1 MTGPSAHD
9 VADAAWLATPA
20 GFGVKLTRGA
30 YLVPKW
36 IDFASRLI
44 ADEVAKGGARIA
56 FSVPPQHGKSLHFAG
71 LYPAWRLER
80 KPTRR
85 IGVVSYGETLAARST
100 RYGRDLIRERQD
112 VLRVRL
118 GKSDETYFET
128 MGHGGVS
135 PGYVRAMGIRGSITG
150 FGFDDLVIDDPYAN
164 LEEATSD
171 TIRAKVEEAYWGT
184 LATRLARGANVIL
197 IATRWVTNDL
207 TGRLVADGVL
217 REVRLP
223 AIAEEDDPLGRA
235 PGEPLWEDLHPL
247 AELEALRA
255 KMPPAIWA
263 ALYQGRPIGSSGG
276 IFKRQWIENHV
287 IGAAPALV
295 SARTR
300 YWDPAASRGQ
310 RAGDPDY
317 AVGTLMS
324 KPRDG
329 PLEGSYVVEEIDRDR
344 GSALDLE
351 RRIVAAAQ
359 RDGKRV
365 RVRIEE
371 EPGSQGA
378 AYVAHLVQRLAG
390 WDVRGVKHGAGADK
404 RTRALP
410 FAAQMEV
417 GNVKWVQGPWLEQA
431 IREMEVF
438 IGDGSEDHDDVPDSV
453 TGAFE
458 DLAGA
463 SRWPWE
469 RSVRSES
476 RVEGRYAGDA
486 EVEKTRRAARR
497 NWISPLGREQFDR
510 REYERLMDRLETRN

>member
-1 MTGPSAHD
+1 MTGYGPRD
-9 VADAAWLATPA
+9 VAAAAWLMDPA
-20 GFGVKLTRGA
+20 AFGVALTRGA
-30 YLVPKW
+30 YKVPKW
-36 IDFASRLI
+36 IDFASRLV
-44 ADEVAKGGARIA
+44 ADEVAKGGARLA
-56 FSVPPQHGKSLHFAG
+56 FSVPPQHGKSTLFAG
-71 LYPAWRLER
+71 MYPPWRLER
-80 KPTRR
+80 NAARR
-85 IGVVSYGETLAARST
+85 VGVVSYGETLAARST
-100 RYGRDLIRERQD
+100 RYGRDLVQERQD
-112 VLRVRL
+112 LLRVRL
-118 GKSDETYFET
+118 GKSEETYYET
-128 MGHGGVS
+128 VGGGGVT

-184 LATRLARGANVIL
+184 LVTRLARGANVIL
-197 IATRWVTNDL
+197 IATRWVQNDL

-223 AIAEEDDPLGRA
+223 AIAEENDPLGRA

-247 AELEALRA
+247 HELEAIRS

-263 ALYQGRPIGSSGG
+263 ALYQGRPLGESGG
-276 IFKRQWIENHV
+276 IFRRPWFRVIE
-287 IGAAPALV
+287 AAPALV
-295 SARTR
+295 AARVR
-300 YWDPAASRGQ
+300 YWDPAASRQ
-310 RAGDPDY
+310 QKAGDPDF

-329 PLEGSYVVEEIDRDR
+329 PLEGSYVVEDIDRDR
-344 GSALDLE
+344 GSALELE

-365 RVRIEE
+365 RIRIEE

-404 RTRALP
+404 RTRAMP

-417 GNVKWVQGPWLEQA
+417 GNVSWVRGPWLEQA

-438 IGDGSEDHDDVPDSV
+438 VGDGSEDHDDVPDSV

-463 SRWPWE
+463 TRWPWE
-469 RSVRSES
+469 RAVRARTVDGS
-476 RVEGRYAGDA
+476 DA
-486 EVEKTRRAARR
+486 RDPETRRLRHERR
-497 NWISPLGREQFDR
+497 NRPGDFGRESFDR
-510 REYERLMDRLETRN
+510 GEYERVMSRLEMGN